1 MSGLLASTSSVMSTV
16 GLMDKHLHRTEDMTN
31 NICLDKDT
39 LQLPQYG
46 RKILKL
52 AVGTKGQYIR
62 LDRNGRTIY
71 TRTVS
76 TSTTAAH
83 RKASNMAL
91 PSCDLNHDMD
101 MFTVVE
107 NKPSW
112 QQEPLTIGEDHGLIL
127 ESGYSTP
134 DLCWSSASSSDG
146 HEPDEIDVS
155 KMDVMF
161 EEWIDVEQCEGQS
174 IPLW

>member
-1 MSGLLASTSSVMSTV
+1 MSGLLASTYPVMSTA
-16 GLMDKHLHRTEDMTN
+16 GLMDKHLHCAEDMTN
-31 NICLDKDT
+31 DICLHKDT
-39 LQLPQYG
+39 IQLPQSG
-46 RKILKL
+46 RQSLKL
-52 AVGTKGQYIR
+52 AMDTKNQYFR

-71 TRTVS
+71 TSS

-83 RKASNMAL
+83 RKASNTAL
-91 PSCDLNHDMD
+91 PGCDLDHDTD

-112 QQEPLTIGEDHGLIL
+112 QQEPLAIGEDHGLTA

-174 IPLW
+174 ISLW